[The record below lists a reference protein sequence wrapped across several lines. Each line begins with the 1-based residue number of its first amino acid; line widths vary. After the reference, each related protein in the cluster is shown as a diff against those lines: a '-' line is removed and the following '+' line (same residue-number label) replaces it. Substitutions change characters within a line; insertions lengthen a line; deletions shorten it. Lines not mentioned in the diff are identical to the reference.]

1 MCCRLSKYQLAD
13 KMSKCLIVKF
23 PQLFSFCQNC
33 MKKIEQKRI
42 SFSGVK
48 GVFPVAGEDI

>member
-1 MCCRLSKYQLAD
+1 
-13 KMSKCLIVKF
+13 MSKCLIVKF